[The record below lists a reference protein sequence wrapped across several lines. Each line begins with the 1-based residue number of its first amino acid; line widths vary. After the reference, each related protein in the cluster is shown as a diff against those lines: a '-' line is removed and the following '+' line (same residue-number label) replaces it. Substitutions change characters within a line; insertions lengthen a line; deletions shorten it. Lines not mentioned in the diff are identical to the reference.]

1 MTSQIILGNFGGVVL
16 ASDTASTDTRSQAV
30 TLDHHKIVDLG
41 PLHRVV
47 VSLASSLWQDGIP
60 QTTVIR
66 QWANSLGEPLLRLE
80 DYAQSFRQWHEFGNL
95 QNMEL
100 DSKANVISCLSDHFG
115 YIAELI
121 SESGVLFRDEDALA
135 EVSDHIAEQTIIEII
150 ERGLAWLEGLPNYE
164 GFTDED
170 AERAIQQLNVDVVRE
185 INQSLSPIPLTDKM
199 IELLMRSAPM
209 TIARAQYMPRNSSD
223 LHFVGY
229 GIQDATPAF
238 IELSNRGTVLNRPMH
253 FLAEPVRVGA
263 GEGDRRYLVT
273 HIAQDSAIEAFIRGM
288 DGNIAPQI
296 RQYFDNHYTKSN
308 AFVANGKGVTEI
320 DEAWNYADE
329 KIQELTRERFVRRF
343 VDFITHSTVDRLA
356 EVSRTMIEIQKIRS
370 ESELRPT
377 TVGGEVDVVKV
388 TANGV
393 EWIRGRAAD

>member
-1 MTSQIILGNFGGVVL
+1 
-16 ASDTASTDTRSQAV
+16 
-30 TLDHHKIVDLG
+30 
-41 PLHRVV
+41 
-47 VSLASSLWQDGIP
+47 
-60 QTTVIR
+60 VIR

-320 DEAWNYADE
+320 DQAWNYADE
-329 KIQELTRERFVRRF
+329 KIQELTWERFVRRF

>member
-1 MTSQIILGNFGGVVL
+1 MTSQIILGNFGGVVI
-16 ASDTASTDTRSQAV
+16 ASDTASTNTRSQAV

-41 PLHRVV
+41 PRHRVV

-60 QTTVIR
+60 QTSVIR
-66 QWANSLGEPLLRLE
+66 QWANSLGEPLVRLE

-95 QNMEL
+95 QNVEL
-100 DSKANVISCLSDHFG
+100 DSKANVVSCLSDHYG
-115 YIAELI
+115 YLAELI
-121 SESGVLFRDEDALA
+121 NQSGALSEDDDALA
-135 EVSDHIAEQTIIEII
+135 EVSDHIAEQTILEIV

-164 GFTDED
+164 GFSDDD
-170 AERAIQQLNVDVVRE
+170 AGNAIQQLNVDIVRE
-185 INQSLSPIPLTDKM
+185 INRSLSPIPLTDHM
-199 IELLMRSAPM
+199 IELLIRSAPLSV
-209 TIARAQYMPRNSSD
+209 ARAQYMPRSSSD

-229 GIQDATPAF
+229 GTQDATPAF
-238 IELSNRGTVLNRPMH
+238 IELSNRGTVVNRPMH
-253 FLAEPVRVGA
+253 FLGDPIRVGA
-263 GEGDRRYLVT
+263 GEEYFRFLVKP
-273 HIAQDSAIEAFIRGM
+273 IAQDSAIDAFIRGM

-308 AFVANGKGVTEI
+308 AFVASGESVTEI
-320 DEAWNYADE
+320 DEAWDYADE
-329 KIQELTRERFVRRF
+329 KIQELTQERFVRRF
-343 VDFITHSTVDRLA
+343 LDFITNSTVDRLA

-393 EWIRGRAAD
+393 EWVRGRAAD

>member
-1 MTSQIILGNFGGVVL
+1 LTSQIILGNFGGVVL
-16 ASDTASTDTRSQAV
+16 ASDTASTNTRSQAV
-30 TLDHHKIVDLG
+30 TLNHHKIVDLG
-41 PLHRVV
+41 PRHRVV

-66 QWANSLGEPLLRLE
+66 QWANSLGEPLVRLE

-100 DSKANVISCLSDHFG
+100 DSKANVVSCLSDHFG
-115 YIAELI
+115 FIAELI
-121 SESGVLFRDEDALA
+121 SESGVLFSDDDALA
-135 EVSDHIAEQTIIEII
+135 EVSDHIAEQTILEIV

-164 GFTDED
+164 GFSDKD
-170 AERAIQQLNVDVVRE
+170 AENAIQQLDVDVVRE
-185 INQSLSPIPLTDKM
+185 INRSLSPIPLTDHM
-199 IELLMRSAPM
+199 IEVLIRSAPL
-209 TIARAQYMPRNSSD
+209 TIARSQYMAGQSSD

-229 GIQDATPAF
+229 GSQDSTPAF

-263 GEGDRRYLVT
+263 GEEDFRFLVK
-273 HIAQDSAIEAFIRGM
+273 HIAQDSAIEAFICGM

-308 AFVANGKGVTEI
+308 AFVASGKSATDI

-329 KIQELTRERFVRRF
+329 KIKELTGERFVRRF
-343 VDFITHSTVDRLA
+343 LDFVTHSTVDRLA
-356 EVSRTMIEIQKIRS
+356 EAARTMIEIQKIRS
-370 ESELRPT
+370 ESEMRAT
-377 TVGGEVDVVKV
+377 TVGGDVDVVKV
-388 TANGV
+388 TAYGV
-393 EWIRGRAAD
+393 EWIRGRPAD

>member
-16 ASDTASTDTRSQAV
+16 ASDTASTNTRSQAV